1 MDGRARTKGLPSPYR
16 PGPRPRTPQTGEG
29 DSLNAA
35 DILITMAISTRARSG
50 ACVWLAGAALVVGL
64 ASARPVR
71 ADPAMWQHVADPQRD
86 QFERLVQKARD
97 LLAEGMTPS
106 GERGRAQLA
115 ERLASSEARL
125 HEALALSP
133 FDFST
138 LFLLAE
144 VQSLRGHVSDA
155 VATLERAEPLARLS
169 GQKAACWFR
178 LGLERSHLGRYREAL
193 ASYEQQIALGE
204 SEAAAYANAAEL
216 LMGLGRLREAEERY
230 REAIR
235 IDEHAAERRGHEQG
249 VAFSYYGL
257 GVALDRDRQDAA
269 AREAMGRAIA
279 MDPTGALLRLAQ
291 QPGAD
296 FSFLPDGDVFYYIGL
311 ASELGAK
318 TDDAVAAFQE
328 FLSRQPKSPWVARAR
343 AHLTSLTLA
352 PPSSSPP
359 SPSRPRHRW
368 RAVATATVSAQG
380 PLAAPVIDAA
390 LKQRAPPWDECFGDA
405 APSRGHDTV
414 RFFVEAELD
423 ARGAVTR
430 ATARMPPP
438 FDAGATGRCVE
449 AALRSSL
456 TVTPPAHAKPTVV
469 RIEVLLANGDSGGL

>member
-1 MDGRARTKGLPSPYR
+1 MS
-16 PGPRPRTPQTGEG
+16 
-29 DSLNAA
+29 
-35 DILITMAISTRARSG
+35 ISTRARRL
-50 ACVWLAGAALVVGL
+50 ACVACVALLAGVL
-64 ASARPVR
+64 APARVVR

-97 LLAEGMTPS
+97 LLAEGLTPT
-106 GERGRAQLA
+106 GERGRTQLA
-115 ERLASSEARL
+115 DRLATSEARL

-204 SEAAAYANAAEL
+204 SEAPAYANAAEL

-235 IDEHAAERRGHEQG
+235 IDEHAADRRGHEQG

-269 AREAMGRAIA
+269 AREAIGRAVA

-296 FSFLPDGDVFYYIGL
+296 FSFLPEGDVFYYLGL
-311 ASELGAK
+311 ASELGGK

-328 FLSRQPKSPWVARAR
+328 FLSRQPKSPSVARAR

-352 PPSSSPP
+352 PSSAPSSSSSSSP
-359 SPSRPRHRW
+359 SPSSSRPRHRW
-368 RAVATATVSAQG
+368 RAVATATVSSQG

-390 LKQRAPPWDECFGDA
+390 LKQRPPPWDECFGDA

-423 ARGAVTR
+423 ARGNVTR
-430 ATARMPPP
+430 ATAHLPAP
-438 FDAGATGRCVE
+438 FDAGATGHCVE

-456 TVTPPAHAKPTVV
+456 TVTPPAHAKPTIA

>member
-1 MDGRARTKGLPSPYR
+1 MS
-16 PGPRPRTPQTGEG
+16 
-29 DSLNAA
+29 
-35 DILITMAISTRARSG
+35 ISARARSLL
-50 ACVWLAGAALVVGL
+50 CVALVAGVL
-64 ASARPVR
+64 APARAVR
-71 ADPAMWQHVADPQRD
+71 AEPAMWQHVADPQRD
-86 QFERLVQKARD
+86 QFERVVQKARD
-97 LLAEGMTPS
+97 LLAEGMTPPS
-106 GERGRAQLA
+106 ERGRTQLA
-115 ERLASSEARL
+115 DRLKSCEERL

-155 VATLERAEPLARLS
+155 VATLERAEPLARLA
-169 GQKAACWFR
+169 GQKSACWFR

-204 SEAAAYANAAEL
+204 SEAPAYANAAEL

-235 IDEHAAERRGHEQG
+235 IDEHAADRRGHEQG

-296 FSFLPDGDVFYYIGL
+296 FSFLPEGDVFYYLGL
-311 ASELGAK
+311 ASELGGK

-328 FLSRQPKSPWVARAR
+328 FVSRQPKSPWIARAR

-352 PPSSSPP
+352 PSSSSSSSSSPSVP
-359 SPSRPRHRW
+359 SSHPRHRW
-368 RAVATATVSAQG
+368 RPVATATISSQG

-390 LKQRAPPWDECFGDA
+390 LKQRPPPWDECFGDA
-405 APSRGHDTV
+405 APSRGHDTL

-423 ARGAVTR
+423 ARGTVTR
-430 ATARMPPP
+430 ATAHLPPP
-438 FDAGATGRCVE
+438 FDAGAATGRCVE

-456 TVTPPAHAKPTVV
+456 TVTPPAHAKPTVA

>member
-1 MDGRARTKGLPSPYR
+1 
-16 PGPRPRTPQTGEG
+16 
-29 DSLNAA
+29 
-35 DILITMAISTRARSG
+35 
-50 ACVWLAGAALVVGL
+50 
-64 ASARPVR
+64 
-71 ADPAMWQHVADPQRD
+71 MWQHVADPQRN
-86 QFERLVQKARD
+86 QFEGLVQKARD

-115 ERLASSEARL
+115 ERLASCEARL

-144 VQSLRGHVSDA
+144 VQSLRGHPVDA
-155 VATLERAEPLARLS
+155 VATLERAEPLARVS
-169 GQKAACWFR
+169 GKKAACWFG
-178 LGLERSHLGRYREAL
+178 LGLERSHLVSYREAL
-193 ASYEQQIALGE
+193 ASYDQQIALGE

-235 IDEHAAERRGHEQG
+235 IDEHATDRRGHEQG
-249 VAFSYYGL
+249 LAFSYYGL
-257 GVALDRDRQDAA
+257 GVALDRDRQDVA

-279 MDPTGALLRLAQ
+279 MDPSGALLRLAQ

-311 ASELGAK
+311 ASELGGK

-328 FLSRQPKSPWVARAR
+328 FLSRQPNSPWIARAR

-352 PPSSSPP
+352 PSWSSSPSSAS
-359 SPSRPRHRW
+359 SPSRPRW
-368 RAVATATVSAQG
+368 RTVATATVSSQG

-390 LKQRAPPWDECFGDA
+390 LKQRPPPWDECFADA

-414 RFFVEAELD
+414 RFVVEAELD

-430 ATARMPPP
+430 ATARLPPP
-438 FDAGATGRCVE
+438 FDVGATGRCVE
-449 AALRSSL
+449 SALSSSL
-456 TVTPPAHAKPTVV
+456 TVTPPAHAKPTVA

>member
-1 MDGRARTKGLPSPYR
+1 MSISSRAR
-16 PGPRPRTPQTGEG
+16 
-29 DSLNAA
+29 
-35 DILITMAISTRARSG
+35 
-50 ACVWLAGAALVVGL
+50 GL
-64 ASARPVR
+64 ACALLVGGVLAPAPSAR
-71 ADPAMWQHVADPQRD
+71 ADPAMWQHLADPQRD

-97 LLAEGMTPS
+97 LLAEGMSPP
-106 GERGRAQLA
+106 GERGRTQLA
-115 ERLASSEARL
+115 DRLASCEARL

-144 VQSLRGHVSDA
+144 VQSLRGHVGDA

-193 ASYEQQIALGE
+193 ASYQQQIALGE
-204 SEAAAYANAAEL
+204 NEAPAYANAAEL

-235 IDEHAAERRGHEQG
+235 IDEHAADRRGHEQG

-257 GVALDRDRQDAA
+257 GVALDRDHQDAA

-296 FSFLPDGDVFYYIGL
+296 FSFLPEGDVFYYLGL
-311 ASELGAK
+311 ASELGGK

-343 AHLTSLTLA
+343 AHLSSLTLA
-352 PPSSSPP
+352 PSSSSSSSSSPS
-359 SPSRPRHRW
+359 SPSRSPPRHRW
-368 RAVATATVSAQG
+368 RAVATATVSSQG

-390 LKQRAPPWDECFGDA
+390 LKQRPPPWDECFGDA

-414 RFFVEAELD
+414 RFSVEAELD

-430 ATARMPPP
+430 ATAHLPPP
-438 FDAGATGRCVE
+438 LDAGATGRCVE

-456 TVTPPAHAKPTVV
+456 TVTPPAHAKPTVA